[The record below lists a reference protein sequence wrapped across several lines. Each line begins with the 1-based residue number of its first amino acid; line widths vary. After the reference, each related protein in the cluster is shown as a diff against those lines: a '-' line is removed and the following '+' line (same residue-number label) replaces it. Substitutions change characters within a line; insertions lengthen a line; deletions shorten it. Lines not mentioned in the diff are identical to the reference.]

1 VAAGG
6 LHPRAEEREHL
17 GIDAIGLGQSAE
29 RLAKSRTWRGF
40 TTATGRAAVTSA
52 ATTGAPEPPVAS
64 TTTSKTGWACAAWTN
79 ALRPAESVANSPVSP
94 GGSLARVTE
103 AFATSRPR

>member
-40 TTATGRAAVTSA
+40 TTAT
-52 ATTGAPEPPVAS
+52 S